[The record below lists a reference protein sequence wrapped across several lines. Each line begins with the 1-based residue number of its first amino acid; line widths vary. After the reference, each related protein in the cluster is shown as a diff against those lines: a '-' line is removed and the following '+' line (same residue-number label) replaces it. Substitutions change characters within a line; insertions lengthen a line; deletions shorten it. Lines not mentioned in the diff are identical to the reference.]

1 MLKAIKKSLSF
12 LSYLVCISLLLSI
25 VLVYSV
31 SPKTLLSPIFIA
43 LMLILIIL
51 SSVSLTYLANKQEP
65 NKVSFRFF
73 PNLSKKKRML
83 LFITSIATIVL
94 VSVLVLIPKYITDTR
109 EQRLLEPALEQF
121 PIEVIAEKQ
130 IDESRIRNTVIP
142 LYKKLVE
149 LRESHDIQPIDY
161 YKVYLYESVS
171 DLQQESSRPDWV
183 SAQVVF
189 YTDKSPEIYL
199 PLEEGGGFWTKTAE
213 TSNPAHEVTHI
224 AVYEIIRPQR
234 MGVIPRSYHEGI
246 AQYESL
252 KGNQNIISK
261 FLIRLSALIYR
272 DEMSN
277 ADNILYLED
286 LKDEKEVRQLY
297 TLSYIF
303 IDQLASK
310 HEDTKLWDVIKL
322 ISVGRSFDESFYQI
336 YGMSYS
342 EYFNTFLESYLGT

>member
-1 MLKAIKKSLSF
+1 MLKAIKKFINF
-12 LSYLVCISLLLSI
+12 LSYLVCISLFLSI
-25 VLVYSV
+25 VLVYNV

-43 LMLILIIL
+43 PFFILIVI
-51 SSVSLTYLANKQEP
+51 SSVFLTYLGNKQKP
-65 NKVSFRFF
+65 NKVNFKFF

-83 LFITSIATIVL
+83 LFITSIASIVL
-94 VSVLVLIPKYITDTR
+94 ISAIVLIPKYITDIR

-130 IDESRIRNTVIP
+130 VDESRIRNTVIP

-149 LRESHDIQPIDY
+149 LIESHDIQPIDY

-171 DLQQESSRPDWV
+171 DLQQKSSRPDWV

-213 TSNPAHEVTHI
+213 TPSPAHEVTHI

-234 MGVIPRSYHEGI
+234 MGIIPRSYHEGV

-252 KGNQNIISK
+252 KGMTYSIEK
-261 FLIRLSALIYR
+261 FFLRLSVLI
-272 DEMSN
+272 D
-277 ADNILYLED
+277 
-286 LKDEKEVRQLY
+286 KDELYQIDNVSYLNNPQTDKEVQQLY

-303 IDQLASK
+303 TDYLAKK
-310 HEDTKLWDVIKL
+310 HGETKLWDVLNL
-322 ISVGRSFDESFYQI
+322 IGDGQDFNESFIEVYKK
-336 YGMSYS
+336 SYS
-342 EYFNTFLESYLGT
+342 EYFHIFMGSYFGN

>member
-1 MLKAIKKSLSF
+1 MLKANKKFINF

-25 VLVYSV
+25 VLVYNV

-43 LMLILIIL
+43 LMFILIVI
-51 SSVSLTYLANKQEP
+51 SSVFLTYLGNKQKP
-65 NKVSFRFF
+65 NKVNFKFF

-83 LFITSIATIVL
+83 LFITSIVL
-94 VSVLVLIPKYITDTR
+94 ISAIVLIPKYITDIR

-161 YKVYLYESVS
+161 YKVYLYQSVS
-171 DLQQESSRPDWV
+171 DLQQKSRRPDWV

-213 TSNPAHEVTHI
+213 TPSPAHEVTHI

-234 MGVIPRSYHEGI
+234 MGIIPRSYHEGV

-252 KGNQNIISK
+252 KGMTYMIEK
-261 FLIRLSALIYR
+261 FFIRLSVLIYN
-272 DEMSN
+272 DELYK

-286 LKDEKEVRQLY
+286 LQDEKESQQLY

-303 IDQLASK
+303 IDYLANK
-310 HEDTKLWDVIKL
+310 HDDTKLWDVIKL
-322 ISVGRSFDESFYQI
+322 TSAGRSFDESFYQI
-336 YGMSYS
+336 YGISYS
-342 EYFNTFLESYLGT
+342 EYFNIFLESCFGM